1 MSNLIRRWIP
11 VGIAILT
18 GAAVLLGYWVPGYLN
33 LPYRGRMV
41 ALHDILVEWAV
52 IVAAFALLLGLFN
65 IIRVHG
71 EKILRR
77 QPGRAYSLVLAIAV
91 LVGMIPG
98 ILDPKTAL
106 QATLNHIVFDY
117 IIGPLGAS
125 LAALVVFTLTLAAF
139 RLLRTRRSLGA
150 MIFWVIVVVILLCS
164 IPPVGLVGWRIA
176 DFMAKIRE
184 WIITVPG
191 LAGMRGL
198 LLGVALGTIITA
210 LRVFLASERPYSE
223 S

>member
-1 MSNLIRRWIP
+1 MSNLIKRWIP
-11 VGIAILT
+11 VAIAILA
-18 GAAVLLGYWVPGYLN
+18 GVAVLLGYFVPEYLN

-41 ALHDILVEWAV
+41 ALHSILVEWAV
-52 IVAAFALLLGLFN
+52 VVAALALILGLFN

-71 EKILRR
+71 QKILRR

-91 LVGMIPG
+91 LVGMIPP
-98 ILDPKTAL
+98 ILESLVQNSPL
-106 QATLNHIVFDY
+106 QGTLNHILFDY
-117 IIGPLGAS
+117 VIGPLGAS

-139 RLLRTRRSLGA
+139 RLLRTRRSLGTV
-150 MIFWVIVVVILLCS
+150 IFLLTVVVVLLCTT
-164 IPPVGLVGWRIA
+164 PPVGLGWIA
-176 DFMAKIRE
+176 VIRE

-191 LAGMRGL
+191 KAGMRGL

-210 LRVFLASERPYSE
+210 MRVFLASERPYSE